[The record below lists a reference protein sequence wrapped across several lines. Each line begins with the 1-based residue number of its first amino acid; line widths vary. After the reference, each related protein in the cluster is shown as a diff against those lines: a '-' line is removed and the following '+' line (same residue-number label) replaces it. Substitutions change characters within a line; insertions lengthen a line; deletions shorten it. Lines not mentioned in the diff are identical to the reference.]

1 MSRRDSP
8 DEGLEP
14 ITDVNPIIKRGRV
27 DSVNLYEVK
36 ESELD
41 ILEKG
46 ATATLQFS
54 FAIFLFSIA
63 VACIVALLTCEFKW
77 ETARFIFIVVS
88 IVGIIVGIAML
99 ISSLR
104 SKQSIKD
111 VVLTIRSRIDEDPAQ
126 GKGPITTDTVQLMQY
141 IRLREALHHYWQL
154 DKVDDPDFQS
164 KNPRNN

>member
-8 DEGLEP
+8 GERLEP
-14 ITDVNPIIKRGRV
+14 TTDVNPVIRRGRV

-36 ESELD
+36 ENELE

-46 ATATLQFS
+46 STATLQFS

-63 VACIVALLTCEFKW
+63 FACIVALLTCDFKW

-88 IVGIIVGIAML
+88 IVGVIVGIAML

-104 SKQSIKD
+104 SKQSIKN
-111 VVLTIRSRIDEDPAQ
+111 VISTIRSRIDEDPAQ
-126 GKGPITTDTVQLMQY
+126 WKDSGTMDVVQL
-141 IRLREALHHYWQL
+141 IRYREDLNRNL
-154 DKVDDPDFQS
+154 GLGKVENPDSQS
-164 KNPRNN
+164 KKPRNN